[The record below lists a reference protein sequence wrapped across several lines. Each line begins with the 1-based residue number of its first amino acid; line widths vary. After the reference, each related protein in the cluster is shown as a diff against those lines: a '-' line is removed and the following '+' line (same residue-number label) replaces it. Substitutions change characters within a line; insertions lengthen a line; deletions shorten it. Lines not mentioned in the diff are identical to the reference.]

1 VPDNPNDKSAFAIPQ
16 VNHDLAL
23 INRLGAGPK
32 AADPPQSYLEKGA
45 DLITSRFIQDKSLRT
60 SVDHYAGDF
69 IKTASLFTG
78 GKAGMVGAVLAY
90 GLGQASPD
98 TPLSQQVEDFGLGAA
113 KGATMKGIFHA
124 VGTGVTFAPTKGVL
138 IGMGSR
144 AADDIYQRDI
154 FTDPSKAFE
163 RVGTNV
169 FDKKAMLFDAATWGI
184 GEASFGAINAAT
196 KGALVKNQLAGS
208 IAMGST
214 FGMVTGGGSEIVRQ
228 RDAGESFDLTKVLK
242 SGATEAL
249 VMGAAAGTGA
259 KLTPSNL
266 VSDKGSAN
274 DNPTRRQRSNVVIP
288 EEPLAELNT
297 HAKGSPVLSQRITI
311 DVLTQGQRTPR
322 GLLQLENGRQ
332 SENVLDAF
340 MADEA
345 AAAKK
350 GEKTVDNKSLPV
362 DTTPYTDVHSVE
374 VAPLPPQTV
383 PKPVEYVMTGGKEA
397 LESFRLNKTESA
409 MLKVRE
415 ILGGAKDNP
424 DLGPE
429 KSLFV
434 QQLIKTEGKL
444 LPDADKADLLATA
457 YPETLAEGDRAKHV
471 FSGPD
476 VRGKVLLLTDN
487 NNRLLVANG
496 AQPQEVKLWRDN
508 GFTSAIRLDGGQT
521 NFNVMAPLMIGDPKN
536 FDSPESKAAWGEFD
550 RQLVEAKKLGVD
562 SVSTDIWWG
571 MIEPQQGKFDFTYA
585 DKLSDHIIKAG
596 LRWNPILSFHECG
609 GNVGDTVNVP
619 LPDWIW
625 AHLATKQPGATPDTA
640 KYKSEQG
647 NTSKEYVSLWADEL
661 VMDNYRSV
669 MENFQKHFAQ
679 KRVNIGEVNVSLGPA
694 GELRYPSYNS
704 HDTNTGYPTRGGLQ
718 AYSEMAVS
726 SFRDYVKEKY
736 GGPEAVG
743 KAWGIE
749 KLDDSHILP
758 PSNASEFYQRGDH
771 FNTQYGR
778 DFFDWYNQSLID
790 HGQRIMTLA
799 ADVFAKSDSP
809 FAGVDLGAKVP
820 GVHWRAGERQGDN
833 VTLGDRQA
841 ELSAGLIRTS
851 RGDWDK
857 DSDGRGYRPILT
869 MFRQIQPTL
878 KGSDTVIVPVF
889 TAIELPDGDNG
900 PAIKALPHTLAT
912 WFGQEAERQGLWLKG
927 ENALNGTLSDPAAW
941 DRMSSLLDLPKQDG
955 YFHGV
960 TFLRMGDVVNN
971 PIARAKMSELVN
983 AVHSVQPIQPSFWD
997 HFFRTK
1003 TAN

>member
-1 VPDNPNDKSAFAIPQ
+1 MPDNPNELRVIAPAQP
-16 VNHDLAL
+16 VNHDAAL
-23 INRLGAGPK
+23 INRIGAGPQV
-32 AADPPQSYLEKGA
+32 AQPPQSYLEKGV
-45 DLITSRFIQDKSLRT
+45 DLVTSRLISDNSLRM

-124 VGTGVTFAPTKGVL
+124 VGTNVTFAPTKGVL

-144 AADDIYQRDI
+144 AADDIYQRDL
-154 FTDPSKAFE
+154 FTDPTRALA

-169 FDKKAMLFDAATWGI
+169 FDKKAMIFDAATWGI
-184 GEASFGAINAAT
+184 GEGAFGALNAAT

-208 IAMGST
+208 VAMGST
-214 FGMVTGGGSEIVRQ
+214 FGMVTGGGGEIVRQ
-228 RDAGESFDLTKVLK
+228 RDAGESFDLGKVLK
-242 SGATEAL
+242 SGAAEAL

-259 KLTPSNL
+259 KLTPSP
-266 VSDKGSAN
+266 VVQEKSTGGN
-274 DNPTRRQRSNVVIP
+274 DSGTGRRQRSNVVIP

-297 HAKGSPVLSQRITI
+297 HAKTANVNTDRITI
-311 DVLTQGQRTPR
+311 DMLGRGDMTPR
-322 GLLQLENGRQ
+322 SLLQSESLPSDGVLNGLLSNQSAGLAGDAKSGSQLI
-332 SENVLDAF
+332 
-340 MADEA
+340 
-345 AAAKK
+345 
-350 GEKTVDNKSLPV
+350 
-362 DTTPYTDVHSVE
+362 DTTPYTDVRSVE

-383 PKPVEYVMTGGKEA
+383 PKPVEFVMTEGKDA
-397 LESFRLNKTESA
+397 LDAFRQNKSPSA

-415 ILGGAKDNP
+415 ILGGAKDSP

-434 QQLIKTEGKL
+434 QQLVKTEGKL
-444 LPDADKADLLATA
+444 LPEADKADLLVTA
-457 YPETLAEGDRAKHV
+457 YPETLAQGDRAKHV

-476 VRGKVLLLTDN
+476 VRGKVFLLTNDSN
-487 NNRLLVANG
+487 HLLVANG

-521 NFNVMAPLMIGDPKN
+521 NFNVMAPLMIGDPTN
-536 FDSPESKAAWGEFD
+536 FDSPASKAAWAEFD

-571 MIEPQQGKFDFTYA
+571 MIEPEKGKFDFTYA

-619 LPDWIW
+619 LPSWIW
-625 AHLATKQPGATPDTA
+625 GDLAAKLPGGSAESV

-669 MENFQKHFAQ
+669 MENFQQHFAG
-679 KRVNIGEVNVSLGPA
+679 KRHSIGEVNVSLGPA

-718 AYSEMAVS
+718 AYSDMAIS

-736 GGPEAVG
+736 GGSDGVG

-749 KLDDSHILP
+749 NLDDSHILP

-799 ADVFAKSDSP
+799 ADVFAQPSSP

-820 GVHWRAGERQGDN
+820 GVHWRAGERQGDKI
-833 VTLGDRQA
+833 TLGDRQA

-851 RGDWDK
+851 RGDWDR
-857 DSDGRGYRPILT
+857 DVDGRGYRPLLT

-878 KGSDTVIVPVF
+878 KGSDTIIVPAF

-941 DRMSSLLDLPKQDG
+941 DRMASLLDLPKQDG

-971 PIARAKMSELVN
+971 PLARAKMSELVN
-983 AVHSVQPIQPSFWD
+983 AVNSVQPVQPSFWNY
-997 HFFRTK
+997 FFRTK
-1003 TAN
+1003 TVN

>member
-1 VPDNPNDKSAFAIPQ
+1 MPDNPNDMPAFAPAA
-16 VNHDLAL
+16 VNHDAAL

-32 AADPPQSYLEKGA
+32 AAEPPQSYLEKGV
-45 DLITSRFIQDKSLRT
+45 DLVSSRFISDKGLRT

-113 KGATMKGIFHA
+113 KGATMKGVFHA
-124 VGTGVTFAPTKGVL
+124 VGTNFTFAPTKGVL

-154 FTDPSKAFE
+154 FTDPSKALG

-169 FDKKAMLFDAATWGI
+169 FDTKAMVFDAATWGI
-184 GEASFGAINAAT
+184 GEASFGALNAAT
-196 KGALVKNQLAGS
+196 RGALVKSQLAGS
-208 IAMGST
+208 VAMGST
-214 FGMVTGGGSEIVRQ
+214 FGMVTGGGTEIVRQ
-228 RDAGESFDLTKVLK
+228 RDAGESFDLGKVVK
-242 SGATEAL
+242 NGAIEAL

-259 KLTPSNL
+259 KLTPSKL
-266 VSDKGSAN
+266 VSDTSRDESSN
-274 DNPTRRQRSNVVIP
+274 RRERTNVVIP
-288 EEPLAELNT
+288 EEPLADLNT
-297 HAKGSPVLSQRITI
+297 HSKATKVDTAKITI
-311 DVLTQGQRTPR
+311 DMLGQNKATPR
-322 GLLQLENGRQ
+322 SFLQTEG
-332 SENVLDAF
+332 VLDAL
-340 MADEA
+340 MSNEGKTPAD
-345 AAAKK
+345 
-350 GEKTVDNKSLPV
+350 GKSEPI
-362 DTTPYTDVHSVE
+362 DTTPYTDVRSVE

-383 PKPVEYVMTGGKEA
+383 PKPVEFVMTEGKDA
-397 LESFRLNKTESA
+397 LEAFRQSKSESA

-415 ILGGAKDNP
+415 ILGGSKDNP
-424 DLGPE
+424 QLGPE

-434 QQLIKTEGKL
+434 QQLVKTEGKL
-444 LPDADKADLLATA
+444 LPEADKADLLATA

-476 VRGKVLLLTDN
+476 VRGKVFLLTDN
-487 NNRLLVANG
+487 NNHLLLANG
-496 AQPQEVKLWRDN
+496 ARPQEVKVWRDN

-521 NFNVMAPLMIGDPKN
+521 NFNVMAPLMIGDPTN
-536 FDSPESKAAWGEFD
+536 FDSPMSKAAWAEFD
-550 RQLVEAKKLGVD
+550 RQLAEAKKLGVD

-571 MIEPQQGKFDFTYA
+571 MIEPEKGKFDFAYA

-619 LPDWIW
+619 LPSWIW
-625 AHLATKQPGATPDTA
+625 GDLATKLPGGTTESFQ
-640 KYKSEQG
+640 YKSEQG
-647 NTSKEYVSLWADEL
+647 HTSKEYVSLWADEL

-669 MENFQKHFAQ
+669 MENFQQHFAG
-679 KRVNIGEVNVSLGPA
+679 KRHSIGEVNISLGPA

-718 AYSEMAVS
+718 AYSDMAIS

-736 GGPEAVG
+736 GGNEGLA
-743 KAWGIE
+743 KAWGIQN
-749 KLDDSHILP
+749 LDDSHILP

-799 ADVFAKSDSP
+799 SDVFAKNDSA

-833 VTLGDRQA
+833 VVLGDRQA

-851 RGDWDK
+851 RGDWDR
-857 DSDGRGYRPILT
+857 DADGRGYRPILT

-878 KGSDTVIVPVF
+878 KGSDTIIVPAF

-927 ENALNGTLSDPAAW
+927 ENALNGTLGDAAAW
-941 DRMSSLLDLPKQDG
+941 DRMGSLLDLPKQDG